1 MSVSIIPF
9 KMPEPMEIPSHIV
22 DRLREMSGNEA
33 VAYGM
38 ELLLQIDA
46 ADIILYER
54 VGEGKTLELGEV
66 VGPEAATLKELLV
79 EGGEYDKP
87 LDETNSLT
95 RKAFADESA
104 LLVMGNAEAGEQEL
118 PADLLKFLLAGAE
131 EGNVGFLYVLPMNGA
146 DGRPLGTLTLMR
158 PAAAGPLN
166 HEQPNISEAMRQELS
181 GILDG

>member
-22 DRLREMSGNEA
+22 DRLREMSGDEA

-46 ADIILYER
+46 AETILYER
-54 VGEGKTLELGEV
+54 VGEGETLELGEV
-66 VGPEAATLKELLV
+66 VGPEAEELKRLLA
-79 EGGEYDKP
+79 GEYGRS
-87 LDETNSLT
+87 LDEMKSLA
-95 RKAFADESA
+95 RKAFADGSA

-118 PADLLKFLLAGAE
+118 PAGLLKFLLAGAE

-146 DGRPLGTLTLMR
+146 DGRPLGTLTLVR
-158 PAAAGPLN
+158 PAADGPLN